1 MRTKQIFVWGKVL
14 GLLLLMVSGPA
25 FAGTNEL
32 SNALSKALFE
42 EEANHDLGAAIR
54 YYQSAIEHFD
64 TDRKL
69 AATAVF
75 RLGECYRKQNST
87 NEAKAQY
94 RRILQDF
101 ADQNQLV
108 TLSRQYLGALGS
120 PASGQDA
127 ASDQVAAGRSPLGAR
142 KNADQ
147 AEISR
152 VQAIIDNSPD
162 LINSP
167 DQTGR
172 TLLQTYS
179 GKGNVEVIKLL
190 LASGAAVNGIKQPD
204 LTPLHFAAGNG
215 HKAAVELLLSKG
227 AKVDS
232 VTGSGVTPLHLAVLK
247 GYELVAKVL
256 LDSGANAKAAVTKD
270 TSSGAGDL
278 SYTITAYQTPLHLA
292 CAAGYGGLV
301 DLLISKGADVDAQDG
316 NGRTPLT
323 VAVDANNEDMVKAL
337 LEAHADPNAG
347 RSSALNLAAGRGSV
361 PLLDL
366 LVTHGAKLN
375 LTDALRE
382 AVAKNH
388 PAAVSKLIQLK
399 ADPNAK
405 FATGEPLV
413 FSALNSPELM
423 RALLDGGAD
432 PNQRSSQGNTLLGHA
447 VDSESSVL
455 EILLVHSADPNA
467 QDNTRDG
474 WTALHHA
481 AAGFR
486 LTAGEVLLKH
496 NANVNAQSK
505 NGETPLH
512 FAVRNRNQEF
522 TTLLLDHG
530 ADPNLQDN
538 NGETP
543 LDFVRKS
550 EGNPPPGNMRP
561 FRPLPTLPPPATPT
575 SVPGPVEQVSM
586 QELLLQH
593 GARADLPRMD
603 RIEVRRFPDYS
614 STVFSRSTNDINRFS
629 LLELLA
635 AHYGFIAGSPA
646 TGSRNLGP
654 DSLDFPNLN
663 RIEVRHS
670 KPGATNWTTIVVPAE
685 SILESGDCSRDVWLN
700 WGDQVEIPQMDH
712 TIGSQWLGFSDT
724 LLTNLFRCVKRT
736 VYVTVKGQTSELD
749 LQAIRPTTRPY
760 YSTQFFLM
768 PVLQGS
774 GLLRISSDLSRIK
787 VTRHSAATGEN
798 WEKTFDCSG
807 AAPVP
812 SLWLRDGDR
821 IEVPDKP

>member
-1 MRTKQIFVWGKVL
+1 MRRNFVWAKMP
-14 GLLLLMVSGPA
+14 GLLVLLATGA
-25 FAGTNEL
+25 TFAGTNEL
-32 SNALSKALFE
+32 STALSKALFE
-42 EEANHDLGAAIR
+42 EEANHNLDAAIR

-120 PASGQDA
+120 PASEQGGGVDQLA
-127 ASDQVAAGRSPLGAR
+127 AARSSEGASKMVDLG
-142 KNADQ
+142 
-147 AEISR
+147 EISR
-152 VQAIIDNSPD
+152 VRAIIDSSPD
-162 LINSP
+162 LINAP

-172 TLLQTYS
+172 TLLQTYA
-179 GKGNVEVIKLL
+179 GKGDVEVMKLL

-227 AKVDS
+227 AKVDP

-256 LDSGANAKAAVTKD
+256 LDAGANAKAAAARD
-270 TSSGAGDL
+270 ADSSSGDL

-301 DLLISKGADVDAQDG
+301 DLLISKGADVNAQDG
-316 NGRTPLT
+316 KGRTPLT
-323 VAVDANNEDMVKAL
+323 VAVEANNEDMVKAL
-337 LEAHADPNAG
+337 LAAHADPNAG

-366 LVTHGAKLN
+366 LVTHGAKLD

-382 AVAKNH
+382 AVEKNH

-405 FATGEPLV
+405 FATGIPV
-413 FSALNSPELM
+413 IFSALSSPELM

-432 PNQRSSQGNTLLGHA
+432 PNQRGSQGEILLGRA
-447 VDSESSVL
+447 TGSESSVPVLGLLL
-455 EILLVHSADPNA
+455 EHGADPNA
-467 QDNTRDG
+467 QDTPNG
-474 WTALHHA
+474 WTALHYAVGHSRQA
-481 AAGFR
+481 PA
-486 LTAGEVLLKH
+486 EVLLKH
-496 NANVNAQSK
+496 NANINAQSK

-512 FAVRNRNQEF
+512 LAVRSGNQEF
-522 TTLLLDHG
+522 TTLLLEHG
-530 ADPNLQDN
+530 ADPNLQDH
-538 NGETP
+538 NGQTP
-543 LDFVRKS
+543 LDLARQTARGV
-550 EGNPPPGNMRP
+550 PPQPMVSYRLPGS
-561 FRPLPTLPPPATPT
+561 LPSPAISPST
-575 SVPGPVEQVSM
+575 M

-593 GARADLPRMD
+593 GASADLPRMD
-603 RIEVRRFPDYS
+603 RIEVRRFPNYS
-614 STVFSRSTNDINRFS
+614 STVFSRSINDINRFS

-635 AHYGFIAGSPA
+635 AHYGFIAGSPWE
-646 TGSRNLGP
+646 TEIPNGLGFP
-654 DSLDFPNLN
+654 PTPSLPFPNLKK
-663 RIEVRHS
+663 IEVRHA
-670 KPGATNWTTIVVPAE
+670 KPGGTNWTTIVVSAE
-685 SILESGDCSRDVWLN
+685 AILESGDCSGDVWLN
-700 WGDQVEIPQMDH
+700 WGDQVEISETDH
-712 TIGSQWLGFSDT
+712 PVSSQWPGFST
-724 LLTNLFRCVKRT
+724 ALLTNLLQCVKRT
-736 VYVTVKGQTSELD
+736 VSVTVKGQTNSLSLEAVYHPVFSRSP
-749 LQAIRPTTRPY
+749 QA
-760 YSTQFFLM
+760 SQFFLL
-768 PVLQGS
+768 PVLQNS
-774 GLLRISSDLSRIK
+774 KLLRISSDLSRVK
-787 VTRHSAATGEN
+787 VTRHSVATGEN

-807 AAPVP
+807 TGPA
-812 SLWLRDGDR
+812 LWLRDGDR